1 MFFTI
6 RFHNVLIRTKF
17 FRFRYSITICKN
29 LNTCRRGGPIL
40 SVGRILGLFDSP
52 LEVSR
57 FIDELPLGIVV
68 TDLDRRVLLLSR
80 ALEAMTGFGR
90 EEVWGVPCPYVLR
103 SNLCGHNCPVA
114 RAKEKNAP
122 VTADGNIINR
132 EHRKI
137 PVRITA
143 SPLKDGKGD
152 IVGFLETLE
161 ETKAPYRL
169 DENVSE
175 IDSFSHIIGRSEK
188 MRDLFQLIPVVAQ
201 TDSSL
206 LITGET
212 GTGKDLFAEGIHNA
226 STRADGTF
234 IKINCGALP
243 ETLLESELF
252 GHKRGA
258 FTGAVNDKVGR
269 LRLAH
274 SGTLYLTEIGD
285 LPLSLQV
292 KLLTFL
298 DDKVVY
304 PLGSPSGFEADVRVI
319 AATHRNLARMVKEG
333 LFRQDLLFRLN
344 VVHFHLPPLRER
356 GKDVGLLL
364 DHFMK
369 VYSTRFRKGIREFSR
384 DAQSFLLHY
393 GYPGNV
399 RELRNIVEYASSICQ
414 TETVGMEHLPAY
426 VINEDGENAGE
437 EDVPEG
443 DLPSPGM
450 EGIPGRTKGMNWAD
464 IERRLIIETLM
475 KVNGHRSRAA
485 EILGWGRTTLWR
497 KMKQY
502 GLAS

>member
-1 MFFTI
+1 MS
-6 RFHNVLIRTKF
+6 L
-17 FRFRYSITICKN
+17 
-29 LNTCRRGGPIL
+29 
-40 SVGRILGLFDSP
+40 GRILDLFESP

-57 FIDELPLGIVV
+57 FIDEIPLGIVI
-68 TDLDRRVLLLSR
+68 TDLDRRVLLLNRS
-80 ALEAMTGFGR
+80 LEAMSGFGR

-103 SNLCGHNCPVA
+103 SNLCGHNCPVVRA
-114 RAKEKNAP
+114 RANSAP

-132 EHRKI
+132 EHKKI
-137 PVRITA
+137 LVRITV
-143 SPLKDGKGD
+143 SPLKDDKGN

-169 DENVSE
+169 DEDTSE
-175 IDSFSHIIGRSEK
+175 INAFSRIIGRSEK
-188 MRDLFQLIPVVAQ
+188 MKELFKLIPVVAQ

-206 LITGET
+206 LLTGET
-212 GTGKDLFAEGIHNA
+212 GTGKDVLAEAVHKT

-234 IKINCGALP
+234 IKINCGAVP

-252 GHKRGA
+252 GHKKGA
-258 FTGAVNDKVGR
+258 FTGAVSDKVGR

-274 SGTLYLTEIGD
+274 NGTLYLTEIGD

-298 DDKVVY
+298 DDKVIH

-319 AATHRNLARMVKEG
+319 AATHRNLDQMVKEG
-333 LFRQDLLFRLN
+333 LFRQDLLFRLK

-356 GKDVGLLL
+356 GKDIGLLL
-364 DHFMK
+364 DHFIK
-369 VYSTRFRKGIREFSR
+369 IYSDRFQKRIQGFSQ
-384 DAQSFLLHY
+384 DAQAFLLHY

-399 RELRNIVEYASSICQ
+399 RELRNIVEYATSICQ
-414 TETVGMEHLPAY
+414 AETVGMEHLPAY
-426 VINEDGENAGE
+426 IFNEAEENARE
-437 EDVPEG
+437 EGAQED
-443 DLPSPGM
+443 DLLSPGKY
-450 EGIPGRTKGMNWAD
+450 GISARTTGMKWAD
-464 IERRLIIETLM
+464 IEKRLIIETLV